1 MQVSLDNIRKR
12 VRNNSY
18 QDLRGEEP
26 EGPSDKGSCPT
37 FNAARRASE
46 PGKVTMAAVAP
57 FRFRWFQVQ
66 EERTSSAGM
75 NLSVCSSDSRDV
87 CCGRVSVEARLKRRR
102 HKGGLLPEEREK
114 RGKEDWRRGG
124 EGGIDGGSSATA
136 AAARGAHGRLLGS
149 SLLHKVKAGLR
160 FSLLMLLCLP

>member
-1 MQVSLDNIRKR
+1 MRSATGEGEPLCNVQVGHQLGSRGTNGNESPRTMQVSLDNIRKR

-57 FRFRWFQVQ
+57 FRFRFQVQ
-66 EERTSSAGM
+66 EEMDA
-75 NLSVCSSDSRDV
+75 
-87 CCGRVSVEARLKRRR
+87 
-102 HKGGLLPEEREK
+102 
-114 RGKEDWRRGG
+114 
-124 EGGIDGGSSATA
+124 
-136 AAARGAHGRLLGS
+136 
-149 SLLHKVKAGLR
+149 SL
-160 FSLLMLLCLP
+160 